1 MAFSRG
7 LFLQS
12 SESDADDEKVAA
24 QFGRTDGREQD
35 SDAMS
40 KVRRRG
46 GVVGGVWLHS
56 TKRKNELCLW
66 PRRKSSG
73 SGSRSGQS
81 LTEVVATT
89 NLEDEL
95 NG

>member
-1 MAFSRG
+1 VAFSRG

-46 GVVGGVWLHS
+46 GW
-56 TKRKNELCLW
+56 
-66 PRRKSSG
+66 SSEAYG
-73 SGSRSGQS
+73 CILPNGRMNFVTGPAASLPVQAAVQGSR
-81 LTEVVATT
+81 
-89 NLEDEL
+89 
-95 NG
+95 